1 MLFLKL
7 VSHDIFFRLSLWPF
21 EVVEIEFWSIFFKK
35 FQPTLKSCLLALKR
49 QDKRFL
55 KFWFISLCYFSS
67 FTVLLQVLWKE
78 MLQNWTNQNFKNRCY
93 TKVCLAFSMLV
104 ANVSESAENIFKNS
118 IKNSTLNVVQLQG
131 PQKAQVTI
139 KKMSWDSPIFPKDAK
154 NSIGCF
160 GQFLG
165 GYSRVLGD
173 SALRRVEFTLKSYF
187 NEQIRF
193 YFWATQ

>member
-1 MLFLKL
+1 M
-7 VSHDIFFRLSLWPF
+7 SHDIFFRLSLWPF

-35 FQPTLKSCLLALKR
+35 FQPTLKSWLLTLKR

-93 TKVCLAFSMLV
+93 TKVCLAFSRLV

-139 KKMSWDSPIFPKDAK
+139 KKMSWDSPFFPRMLKIALVVLD
-154 NSIGCF
+154 NF
-160 GQFLG
+160 GGL
-165 GYSRVLGD
+165 L
-173 SALRRVEFTLKSYF
+173 
-187 NEQIRF
+187 
-193 YFWATQ
+193 